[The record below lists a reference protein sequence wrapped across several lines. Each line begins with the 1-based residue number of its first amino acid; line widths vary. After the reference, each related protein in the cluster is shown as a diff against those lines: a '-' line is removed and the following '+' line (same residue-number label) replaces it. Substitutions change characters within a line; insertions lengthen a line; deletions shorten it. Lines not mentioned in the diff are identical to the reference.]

1 MCLTPLASQ
10 LWTSLSMSFTLVRSL
25 ALSLLD
31 RRPSVRLSVL
41 AHRVTPFLHQV
52 VPRFLPSPTR
62 ESPKSGSPVPP
73 PIPLFQLIRSNFRS
87 GDQERGSLSLSAAGK
102 WKHGRSHEVPEF
114 VLDPWPLPTLSGR
127 DTLCYESALRPLQ
140 VHLGLAFVQE
150 KSEREKIEK
159 PNPFLLSV
167 PTLREVVFIPADF
180 SLSFPSPFWPLK
192 SLFWPFLHLAVLS
205 FSSLASSSRKR
216 DDEKE
221 EKNVYR
227 TSSERF
233 TNIPSR
239 DFFQIGSHPYGYSAA
254 LTNRSRTRS

>member
-1 MCLTPLASQ
+1 MTRNQFRFGRFRVQFWLFVANSAGQ
-10 LWTSLSMSFTLVRSL
+10 RVRTSLSMSFTLVRSL
-25 ALSLLD
+25 RSLAHSLF
-31 RRPSVRLSVL
+31 RPSAVRPCWSVCPSLHIGSLPSFIKLFL
-41 AHRVTPFLHQV
+41 AS
-52 VPRFLPSPTR
+52 FLPQL
-62 ESPKSGSPVPP
+62 ESLRKADRPFKPVPP

-140 VHLGLAFVQE
+140 VHLGLAVVQE

-205 FSSLASSSRKR
+205 FSSR
-216 DDEKE
+216 
-221 EKNVYR
+221 
-227 TSSERF
+227 
-233 TNIPSR
+233 
-239 DFFQIGSHPYGYSAA
+239 
-254 LTNRSRTRS
+254 